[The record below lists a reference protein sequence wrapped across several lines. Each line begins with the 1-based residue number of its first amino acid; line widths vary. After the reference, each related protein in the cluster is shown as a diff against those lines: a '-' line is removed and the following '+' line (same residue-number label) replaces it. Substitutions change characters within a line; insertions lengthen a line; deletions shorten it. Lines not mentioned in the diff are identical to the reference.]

1 MTAHRPRRRSAMLA
15 AGLVLLATGCGKASS
30 ATDATAPVKIGLV
43 AALSGVYQAVGTD
56 MRDGFQ
62 LYLDQHHGK
71 LGGHTVELA
80 VADEGAGAATA
91 TKLIKQDK
99 VAALTG
105 LVGGDS
111 VAAVAPLASAAHV
124 PLVGANAR
132 PTLKDVSHFWTSS
145 YMSADPGAA
154 IAGYIH
160 DTVKGPV
167 WAIGPDYQGGY
178 DELGGF
184 TEAFTKAGGQLA
196 NPDGK
201 TKFTPFPQT
210 TNFLP
215 YLSQIAASGAKAVYT
230 FYAGSAAVAF
240 IKQYAQSDAKDIP
253 LYAAG
258 FLTEGGLLAAEG
270 DAATGIT
277 TVLNYSPDLDNAA
290 NRTFVAAWKAKH
302 DGLPTTFAMAS
313 YDAAA
318 ILDHA
323 IASITGSVTPEAI
336 NTAIGKLGQ
345 IDSPRGPWQF
355 NKDHAPVQK
364 WYLRKVATDGRSLSN
379 TMLQTLTTLG

>member
-1 MTAHRPRRRSAMLA
+1 MLA

-355 NKDHAPVQK
+355 NAEHAPVQK